1 MARVLVVGG
10 AVCGLSAAI
19 LLARDGNEVIVLERD
34 PEPAPES
41 PEQAWERWRRDG
53 IAQFRQ
59 AHYLQPRARLL
70 LDSELPDVS
79 DALASAGALRFDVL
93 GLMPPAIADREPR
106 PGDDRFTTLT
116 ARRSTVE
123 QVLARAAARE
133 PGVSLRHGVAVDR
146 LVSGASAATGR
157 PHVAGVRTAAGETIR
172 ADLVVD
178 AMGRRSCLPAWLRE
192 LGAPPPH
199 EEAEDSGFMYYTRF
213 FQSTNGSTPQPRAP
227 LLSPIGSFSVL
238 TLPADSGTW
247 SVTLY
252 ASAGDR
258 AMKSLRHPERW
269 DAVVKA
275 CPFHAHWLDGEP
287 ITGVLPIA
295 GVVDRVRRLRHEDA
309 PVATGVVAIGD
320 AWACTNPSLG
330 RGIALGLLHAVRLRD
345 VARSHLGDPAALAE
359 AWDAV
364 TEAELTP
371 WYRAT
376 VAVDR
381 QRLAEIDALREG
393 REPPAPD
400 DPVSRVRAALPAAM
414 RLDPDVFR
422 AGYEIVACLTIP
434 QDVFARPG
442 LAGRVLDLASTATM
456 PALGP
461 DRGEL
466 LRLVA

>member
-1 MARVLVVGG
+1 MARIVVVGG
-10 AVCGLSAAI
+10 AVSGLSAAM
-19 LLARDGNEVIVLERD
+19 LLARDGNEVTLLERD
-34 PEPAPES
+34 SEPPPES
-41 PEQAWERWRRDG
+41 PEEAWESWRRDG
-53 IAQFRQ
+53 IGQFRQ

-70 LDSELPDVS
+70 LDSELPDVN
-79 DALASAGALRFDVL
+79 DALAAAGALSFDVL
-93 GLMPPAIADREPR
+93 GLMPPSIADREPR
-106 PGDDRFTTLT
+106 PGDERFRTLT

-123 QVLARAAARE
+123 QVFARAAARQ
-133 PGVSLRHGVAVDR
+133 PGLSVRRGVAVDG
-146 LVSGASAATGR
+146 LVKGSSAASGR
-157 PHVAGVRTAAGETIR
+157 PHVAGVRTAAGEEIR

-178 AMGRRSCLPAWLRE
+178 AMGRRSWLPAWLRE
-192 LGAPPPH
+192 LGAPPIH

-213 FQSTNGSTPQPRAP
+213 FRSSDGRTPQPRAP
-227 LLSPIGSFSVL
+227 LLTPIGSFSIL
-238 TLPADSGTW
+238 TLPADRGTW

-269 DAVVKA
+269 EAVVKA
-275 CPFHAHWLDGEP
+275 CPFHAHWLDGQP

-295 GVVDRVRRLRHEDA
+295 GVVDRLRRLRHEEA
-309 PVATGVVAIGD
+309 PVATGVAAVGD

-345 VARSHLGDPAALAE
+345 VVRAHVGDPAALAE
-359 AWDAV
+359 AWDAE

-376 VAVDR
+376 VVVDR
-381 QRLAEIDALREG
+381 ARLAEIDALREG
-393 REPPAPD
+393 REPPAPE
-400 DPVSRVRAALPAAM
+400 DPVGRVRAALPAAM
-414 RLDPDVFR
+414 RQDPDVFR
-422 AGYEIVACLTIP
+422 AGYEIVACLTLP

-442 LAGRVLDLASTATM
+442 LAGRVLDLASMAAI
-456 PALGP
+456 PVLGP